1 MKIHKLLFFAISVIL
16 TNFQWFSSYG
26 KSVHHDT
33 LTLGKGTDF
42 NKEFAKTNKKGW
54 YGNEEFSPVDGI
66 VTTINL
72 NTAKPGI
79 VIFGIGLIDQNNI
92 FILERE
98 FIHEVKSGLNNI
110 SINESIKSGQQIFI
124 KTPVSGICYK
134 SGSNRK
140 IYYTENG
147 YNSALSIIP
156 KARLAFSYQ
165 IIPNKKVADNQN
177 ITQQKL
183 SKKSSFKNTLIIG
196 NSITK
201 HGLAPFWWGNWGMA
215 ASRPD
220 KDFVHIL
227 ISLLR
232 EQNASMSYSVLQA
245 SKWERDHQHFA
256 LSSYDS
262 IFSSKPDLV
271 ILRLGENVLDLQ
283 DYEQSYLR
291 FLNYIKQ
298 EVPEALVVATGNF
311 WTNELKD
318 IAMKKAADSAG
329 IIFVSLSDLDT
340 KENKSS
346 IGTLVTGEDGL
357 EHKIDHNGV
366 ANHPGDTGMKS
377 IAYRIFENLP

>member
-1 MKIHKLLFFAISVIL
+1 
-16 TNFQWFSSYG
+16 
-26 KSVHHDT
+26 
-33 LTLGKGTDF
+33 
-42 NKEFAKTNKKGW
+42 
-54 YGNEEFSPVDGI
+54 
-66 VTTINL
+66 
-72 NTAKPGI
+72 
-79 VIFGIGLIDQNNI
+79 
-92 FILERE
+92 
-98 FIHEVKSGLNNI
+98 
-110 SINESIKSGQQIFI
+110 
-124 KTPVSGICYK
+124 
-134 SGSNRK
+134 
-140 IYYTENG
+140 
-147 YNSALSIIP
+147 
-156 KARLAFSYQ
+156 
-165 IIPNKKVADNQN
+165 
-177 ITQQKL
+177 
-183 SKKSSFKNTLIIG
+183 
-196 NSITK
+196 
-201 HGLAPFWWGNWGMA
+201 MA

-232 EQNASMSYSVLQA
+232 EQNASMIYSVLQA

-346 IGTLVTGEDGL
+346 IGTLVTGEDRL